1 MPDTHPLRAFL
12 DNTHVDLGTRIDQ
25 FTAAEILPLTAPSDD
40 ATARDQA
47 REILGT
53 LGEGGWY
60 APIVDQDLRS
70 VALIRESLA
79 SASPL
84 ADAVYALQ
92 ALGSTPVVLAGN
104 AEQKKRLLPAI
115 LEGKAM
121 TAFAMTEPEAGSDVA
136 SMTTTA
142 TRSGSDYVLQGRKTL
157 ISNAGIADYY
167 TVFASVDRS
176 RGSKGIACFVV
187 PADTPGLQ
195 FVRPQ
200 IMSAP
205 HPLGEIAFVDCV
217 VPASALIADAPDG
230 FKLGLRTLDRL
241 RATVAAAAC
250 GMAGRALD
258 EALKHA
264 SERQQFGKPLVDF
277 QLTQAKIAEMSTELM
292 AARLLVYRAV
302 WEADTG
308 AARVTVE
315 SAMAKAFATEAA
327 QRIVDKAVQIV
338 GGKGV
343 LMDHV
348 VDHLYRAVR
357 ALRIYE
363 GTTEVQYLTIAGQL
377 TKRYRER
384 AGG

>member
-1 MPDTHPLRAFL
+1 
-12 DNTHVDLGTRIDQ
+12 
-25 FTAAEILPLTAPSDD
+25 
-40 ATARDQA
+40 
-47 REILGT
+47 
-53 LGEGGWY
+53 
-60 APIVDQDLRS
+60 
-70 VALIRESLA
+70 
-79 SASPL
+79 
-84 ADAVYALQ
+84 
-92 ALGSTPVVLAGN
+92 
-104 AEQKKRLLPAI
+104 
-115 LEGKAM
+115 M